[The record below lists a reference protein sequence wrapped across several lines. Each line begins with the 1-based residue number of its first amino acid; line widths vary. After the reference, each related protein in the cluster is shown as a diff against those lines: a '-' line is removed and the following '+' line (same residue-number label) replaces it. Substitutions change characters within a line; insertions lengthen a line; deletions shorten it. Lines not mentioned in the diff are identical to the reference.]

1 MLATTLND
9 DGEPDGGVY
18 DPLWEEKAT
27 RTEPFDYIMHGL
39 VYRISGDEGDVT
51 TRL

>member
-1 MLATTLND
+1 MLTSTLND

-27 RTEPFDYIMHGL
+27 RTQVGFRN
-39 VYRISGDEGDVT
+39 YRE
-51 TRL
+51 